1 MIVPD
6 RTARR
11 ELLRRTHM
19 HMMRAVRA
27 RLSEDHVAL
36 GRVAKRLGDP
46 RLVIAAHQQSLDDR
60 EMRLARW
67 VRGTLGKRRDALS
80 GLQRRLAYLHP
91 RAVLTRER
99 AELSRA
105 SERLTRIWGR
115 AHAAR
120 SADVQRAGARLDAL
134 SPLKVLA
141 RGYAIATRD
150 DGTAVRSA
158 ADVRKGDAIHLRV
171 RDARIEATVD
181 AVTPVDD
188 GATERE

>member
-1 MIVPD
+1 MVVPD

-19 HMMRAVRA
+19 HMMRAIRA

-60 EMRLARW
+60 ETRLARW
-67 VRGTLGKRRDALS
+67 ARGTLGKRRDALS

-99 AELSRA
+99 AELVRA
-105 SERLTRIWGR
+105 SERLTRVWGR
-115 AHAAR
+115 AQAAR

-150 DGTAVRSA
+150 DGAAVRSA
-158 ADVRKGDAIHLRV
+158 ADVRKGDAIHVRV

-181 AVTPVDD
+181 AVAPVDD
-188 GATERE
+188 GTAER